1 MEIIPA
7 IDIIDGKCVRLIQ
20 GNYSQCKIYSE
31 DPVSMAKKFE
41 ASGLKR
47 LHVVDLEGAKSSRVV
62 NMRVLEQICKSTG
75 LTVDFGGGI
84 KSDGDLR
91 DVFNAGAALACIGSM
106 AQTRVEK
113 VLEWIDLYGGEKII
127 IGVDSWNTKVCIQ
140 GWKKVTGTTIFELI
154 DRYKERIKYLMCTD
168 ITRDGTL
175 EGTAVNLYADLRKRY
190 PLLNLIASGGIGGMD
205 DLERLAHLGLYGAI
219 VGKAIYENKITF
231 AELRGRF

>member
-127 IGVDSWNTKVCIQ
+127 IAVKVPYNVLHYFRNSYCIFIC
-140 GWKKVTGTTIFELI
+140 V
-154 DRYKERIKYLMCTD
+154 RILSVFWT
-168 ITRDGTL
+168 
-175 EGTAVNLYADLRKRY
+175 V
-190 PLLNLIASGGIGGMD
+190 
-205 DLERLAHLGLYGAI
+205 
-219 VGKAIYENKITF
+219 ENI
-231 AELRGRF
+231 LS

>member
-75 LTVDFGGGI
+75 LTVDVGGGI
-84 KSDGDLR
+84 FGMYLTLGR
-91 DVFNAGAALACIGSM
+91 LWL
-106 AQTRVEK
+106 
-113 VLEWIDLYGGEKII
+113 VLEVWRKPGSKKCWNGLICMGEK
-127 IGVDSWNTKVCIQ
+127 K
-140 GWKKVTGTTIFELI
+140 
-154 DRYKERIKYLMCTD
+154 
-168 ITRDGTL
+168 
-175 EGTAVNLYADLRKRY
+175 
-190 PLLNLIASGGIGGMD
+190 
-205 DLERLAHLGLYGAI
+205 
-219 VGKAIYENKITF
+219 
-231 AELRGRF
+231 

>member
-84 KSDGDLR
+84 K
-91 DVFNAGAALACIGSM
+91 
-106 AQTRVEK
+106 
-113 VLEWIDLYGGEKII
+113 
-127 IGVDSWNTKVCIQ
+127 
-140 GWKKVTGTTIFELI
+140 
-154 DRYKERIKYLMCTD
+154 
-168 ITRDGTL
+168 
-175 EGTAVNLYADLRKRY
+175 
-190 PLLNLIASGGIGGMD
+190 
-205 DLERLAHLGLYGAI
+205 
-219 VGKAIYENKITF
+219 
-231 AELRGRF
+231 